1 MVPRSDSCNI
11 LVRPRGNRRPSEDGR
26 RARVAQR
33 VNQQALQAQL
43 PPVHLQSTQAQSVH
57 GHALPVGVAAS
68 TAGESLR
75 SLEMFMGVGLD
86 DRGGVPRRA
95 HWSLPPGQ
103 GQSLVFA
110 RPGWAIDA

>member
-1 MVPRSDSCNI
+1 MVPHGDGCNMPI
-11 LVRPRGNRRPSEDGR
+11 R
-26 RARVAQR
+26 RAASGGHRRMAAGR
-33 VNQQALQAQL
+33 WPFQQVLQAQP
-43 PPVHLQSTQAQSVH
+43 PPVHLQSTQVQSVH
-57 GHALPVGVAAS
+57 GQALPVGVAAS